1 ALRLSLSFDKL
12 RGGLRAAAIGALI
25 GLIGWFAP
33 SLVGGGDMLTQQT
46 FDGSLTSTALASI
59 FLVRF
64 LLGPVS
70 YAARTP
76 GGLFA
81 PMLVIGS
88 QAGFL
93 LFAGWSHIGSSA
105 TAIPTQFAV
114 VGIAGLF
121 AAVVRA
127 PVTGIALAAELTGG
141 YTLLLPMLGAAFAA
155 TATAS
160 LLNEP
165 PIYDS
170 LRSVK

>member
-1 ALRLSLSFDKL
+1 
-12 RGGLRAAAIGALI
+12 
-25 GLIGWFAP
+25 
-33 SLVGGGDMLTQQT
+33 MLTQQT
-46 FDGSLTSTALASI
+46 LDGSLRSTALASI
-59 FLVRF
+59 FPVRF

-93 LFAGWSHIGSSA
+93 LFAAWSRIVQSA
-105 TAIPTQFAV
+105 AAVPTQFAI

-127 PVTGIALAAELTGG
+127 PVTSIVLAAELSGG
-141 YTLLLPMLGAAFAA
+141 YTLLLPMFGAAFAA
-155 TATAS
+155 TA
-160 LLNEP
+160 
-165 PIYDS
+165 
-170 LRSVK
+170 SVK